1 MEHRTADIDLW
12 CRVTFREIRN
22 QALNSLNGDR
32 TQTSEHLVGDV
43 TDLFVSLSVVA
54 IPTKVQTR

>member
-54 IPTKVQTR
+54 IPTKVETR

>member
-22 QALNSLNGDR
+22 QALNSLDGHR

-54 IPTKVQTR
+54 IPTKVETR